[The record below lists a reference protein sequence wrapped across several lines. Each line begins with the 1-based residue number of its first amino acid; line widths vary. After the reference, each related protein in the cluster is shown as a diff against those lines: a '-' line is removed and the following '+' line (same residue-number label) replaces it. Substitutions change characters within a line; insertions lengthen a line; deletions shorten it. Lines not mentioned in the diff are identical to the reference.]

1 MSKEAAPKKE
11 AGADP
16 PPLPERTE
24 KQSKMGAMKK
34 KFTKFFSRFEGFW
47 TPILGFITLFAI
59 AVFMS
64 GINDRDIISYSLL
77 IFVSMMILF
86 YSWRILAANTNHE
99 PHGKTHWLL
108 KPFLVVFKF
117 LTATIPQVITVIQL
131 IAIITIFTKYKNL
144 VYDDQRA
151 IPAVFQTFNWGL
163 FAVMLGQIGMM
174 NWYLSK
180 NISLDQTFFQK
191 AFLPIFVIVGTIST
205 SLIFELY
212 IIIRHFLTDG

>member
-1 MSKEAAPKKE
+1 
-11 AGADP
+11 
-16 PPLPERTE
+16 
-24 KQSKMGAMKK
+24 MKK
-34 KFTKFFSRFEGFW
+34 KFTGFFSRFEGFW

-59 AVFMS
+59 FVFMS

-86 YSWRILAANTNHE
+86 YSWRMLAANTNHE
-99 PHGKTHWLL
+99 PQGKTHWLL

>member
-1 MSKEAAPKKE
+1 
-11 AGADP
+11 
-16 PPLPERTE
+16 
-24 KQSKMGAMKK
+24 MG
-34 KFTKFFSRFEGFW
+34 
-47 TPILGFITLFAI
+47 L
-59 AVFMS
+59 
-64 GINDRDIISYSLL
+64 D
-77 IFVSMMILF
+77 
-86 YSWRILAANTNHE
+86 
-99 PHGKTHWLL
+99 
-108 KPFLVVFKF
+108 LVVFKF

-212 IIIRHFLTDG
+212 INVFVEERVNFIIVY